1 MLRDFCV
8 MKAHLKKQ
16 YLLQNLK
23 KNAWNLVTGFFP
35 TKAHI
40 KKQYLLEISE
50 KGALTIV
57 MGFLC
62 YESVV

>member
-1 MLRDFCV
+1 MPETLLRV
-8 MKAHLKKQ
+8 
-16 YLLQNLK
+16 
-23 KNAWNLVTGFFP
+23 FFP

-57 MGFLC
+57 MGFLF
-62 YESVV
+62 YESIL